1 LQQSQAT
8 YDSRAPTLQGDAEGL
23 YDEPAFNQNSAK
35 HNPIYQSQED
45 LAKADGCAY
54 APPCPRFVC
63 ASTGSLVSFL
73 FSSARWFTFLD
84 PLATHG
90 ADLDVAP
97 GQHQA
102 EDTGYLA
109 AAQQAEDVGY
119 LGGQPVGGEP
129 VYDNGDAVQPE

>member
-1 LQQSQAT
+1 LPRLTAV
-8 YDSRAPTLQGDAEGL
+8 RMPLHV
-23 YDEPAFNQNSAK
+23 PALCV
-35 HNPIYQSQED
+35 PP
-45 LAKADGCAY
+45 LALL
-54 APPCPRFVC
+54 
-63 ASTGSLVSFL
+63 SLC
-73 FSSARWFTFLD
+73 FSSARFFTFLD
-84 PLATHG
+84 PLVTHG

-129 VYDNGDAVQPE
+129 VYDNGDLVQPE